1 MLLDRNKMALA
12 LLLVSG
18 LALGGCATSM
28 PEMHAAGPAA
38 DAQAGMPAAG
48 AAASAQAGAP
58 AAGAAASAQA
68 GAPAAGATASA
79 QAGVPAV
86 IHADMPAAA
95 SAEMPAAAP
104 ADTAAATPANAPD
117 VDGYLP
123 VHDLPPDR
131 AEPEL
136 APEERAKIEAE
147 LIAARDRQ
155 ASAVATKNPA
165 SK

>member
-48 AAASAQAGAP
+48 AAANAQAGAP

-68 GAPAAGATASA
+68 GAPAAGATANA

-86 IHADMPAAA
+86 IRAD
-95 SAEMPAAAP
+95 MPAAAP

-136 APEERAKIEAE
+136 APAERAKIEAE